1 MKNGLTNEAVEEQFC
16 TIDDLAN
23 ILKVT
28 KRSIYNQNH
37 QGRARASIPSYVKL
51 GQLVRFRVSDYKQ
64 WYDSLR

>member
-1 MKNGLTNEAVEEQFC
+1 MDSLNIEAVEEQFC

-28 KRSIYNQNH
+28 KRSIYNQIH
-37 QGRARASIPSYVKL
+37 QGRAGASIPPYVKL

>member
-1 MKNGLTNEAVEEQFC
+1 MDSLNIEAVEEQFC

-28 KRSIYNQNH
+28 KRSIYNQIH
-37 QGRARASIPSYVKL
+37 QGRAGASIPPYVKL
-51 GQLVRFRVSDYKQ
+51 EPLARFMVSDYKQ